1 MRADLHL
8 HSTHSPDSSLD
19 PRALARVAKARGLE
33 AVALTD
39 HNAVSGHGAMAGACK
54 DEGLLF
60 IPGIEVTTREGHVL
74 AYGVKTAPKEGLRAI
89 ETIEEIHGLGGI
101 ASAAHPERV
110 YTGLSTAVVRA
121 AKFDAVEAFN
131 SQSAAHHN
139 AQARKVAEELHL
151 PITGGSDAHS
161 ASRVSLGYLAMELH
175 PESIDEAIDQI
186 LKGKNRAD
194 GERPRFG
201 SVLARSIDT
210 AARWVLR
217 GGKRT

>member
-8 HSTHSPDSSLD
+8 HSRHSPDSSLE
-19 PRALARVAKARGLE
+19 PRAIAKVAKSRGLQ
-33 AVALTD
+33 AVAITD
-39 HNAVSGHGAMAGACK
+39 HNSVGGQAAMAEACK

-74 AYGVKTAPKEGLRAI
+74 AYGVKQAPAGGRTAV
-89 ETIEEIHGLGGI
+89 ETIEEIHALGGI

-121 AKFDAVEAFN
+121 ARFDAIEAFN

-139 AQARKVAEELHL
+139 VQARRVAEELRL

-161 ASRVSLGYLAMELH
+161 QARVSKGYLAMELE
-175 PESIDEAIDQI
+175 PETLDEAIDQI
-186 LKGKNRAD
+186 LRGKNKAD

-201 SVLARSIDT
+201 AVLGRSIDT

-217 GGKRT
+217 GGRRT